1 MPELVNDKMC
11 PFCQRDNQC
20 GVDNAL
26 NCWCREVI
34 IPQGLADLLAIERP
48 SIKSSSIK
56 YKDKACIC
64 STCVN
69 AYNDN
74 PQLFQQKW
82 TCS

>member
-20 GVDNAL
+20 GVDDAL
-26 NCWCREVI
+26 SCWCREVI
-34 IPQGLADLLAIERP
+34 IPQGLIDLLAIER
-48 SIKSSSIK
+48 SSIK

-64 STCVN
+64 SACVN
-69 AYNDN
+69 TYNDN